1 MIIFSFVIFI
11 FVQSLMRFETK
22 SLFLIELISINII
35 MSTIITYN
43 VILEILIF
51 QIESSYYE

>member
-43 VILEILIF
+43 VILKILIF